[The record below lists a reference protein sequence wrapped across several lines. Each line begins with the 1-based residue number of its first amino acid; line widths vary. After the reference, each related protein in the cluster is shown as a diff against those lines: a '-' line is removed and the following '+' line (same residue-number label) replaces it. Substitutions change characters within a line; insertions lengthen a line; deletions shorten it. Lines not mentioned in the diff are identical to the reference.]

1 MLDLFYMLTWEQF
14 ESWLNERFTPHY
26 QVLKD
31 NMELLELQ
39 QSDGPNSLAKYV
51 QQFSANMTFSLIKK
65 SFKRN

>member
-51 QQFSANMTFSLIKK
+51 
-65 SFKRN
+65 